1 MYVHFKTLVQN
12 VVHLPIQPL
21 EMPMKGEPTHLFE
34 VTMSYRSNVEAVL
47 DEDELRSQLRRMVR
61 SISYWQL
68 GPHV

>member
-34 VTMSYRSNVEAVL
+34 VTMSYRSNVEAAL
-47 DEDELRSQLRRMVR
+47 DEN
-61 SISYWQL
+61 
-68 GPHV
+68 